1 MPFEV
6 AVVAA
11 AGSGRADTVG
21 SEAVRTVLTDV
32 RVRASPEH
40 ERRNKRNKRNKRN
53 QHDEHCNFGNSATR
67 PGKGVLR

>member
-1 MPFEV
+1 M
-6 AVVAA
+6 
-11 AGSGRADTVG
+11 
-21 SEAVRTVLTDV
+21 
-32 RVRASPEH
+32 RASPEH